1 MDAMKSVIKRN
12 GETAEFDVEKLRES
26 LHRAGASRA
35 EIERVVELVTVQMK
49 DGISTHELYKM
60 AYAQLRR
67 KSAKVAGRYRL
78 KKAILE
84 LGPTGHPFEYLVGE
98 IFKEKGYQTKVGV
111 LTQGACVS
119 HELDVVA
126 EKDDTRIMVE
136 CKFHNDIRRKSDVK
150 VSLYIHSRFLDM
162 KKAWEKTDADR
173 VMRYEGWVVTNTRFT
188 SDALQYGNCSG
199 MKMVSWDYPSG
210 GSLRE
215 MVDKAGFHPITTMQS
230 LTKSEKVT
238 LLDQEIILCR
248 TLLQHPE
255 ILYKLGKSDKQVQ
268 RIFTEAK
275 QISEVV

>member
-1 MDAMKSVIKRN
+1 
-12 GETAEFDVEKLRES
+12 
-26 LHRAGASRA
+26 
-35 EIERVVELVTVQMK
+35 
-49 DGISTHELYKM
+49 
-60 AYAQLRR
+60 
-67 KSAKVAGRYRL
+67 
-78 KKAILE
+78 
-84 LGPTGHPFEYLVGE
+84 
-98 IFKEKGYQTKVGV
+98 
-111 LTQGACVS
+111 
-119 HELDVVA
+119 
-126 EKDDTRIMVE
+126 
-136 CKFHNDIRRKSDVK
+136 
-150 VSLYIHSRFLDM
+150 M